1 MSKII
6 TAAQAAALVKDGST
20 LTTTGFNGFG
30 CPEDLIMSLATHYDQ
45 TGHPKDVTLV
55 KCTSQGDGQGRGVSH
70 LAERPGM
77 FKELILSH
85 MGYDA
90 HQTPS
95 LCQVSQGL
103 HGQVQCILIQR
114 PESLIHKK
122 SVQADSAC
130 S

>member
-6 TAAQAAALVKDGST
+6 TAAQAAALVKDGCT

-85 MGYDA
+85 MGYD
-90 HQTPS
+90 P
-95 LCQVSQGL
+95 GL
-103 HGQVQCILIQR
+103 RKLVQEER
-114 PESLIHKK
+114 
-122 SVQADSAC
+122 VAC
-130 S
+130 FMLPLGN

>member
-1 MSKII
+1 MVPSQFNICP
-6 TAAQAAALVKDGST
+6 ASACLV
-20 LTTTGFNGFG
+20 LHHNN
-30 CPEDLIMSLATHYDQ
+30 
-45 TGHPKDVTLV
+45 LV
-55 KCTSQGDGQGRGVSH
+55 LDSFLQ
-70 LAERPGM
+70 
-77 FKELILSH
+77 LSH

-114 PESLIHKK
+114 PESLIHKE